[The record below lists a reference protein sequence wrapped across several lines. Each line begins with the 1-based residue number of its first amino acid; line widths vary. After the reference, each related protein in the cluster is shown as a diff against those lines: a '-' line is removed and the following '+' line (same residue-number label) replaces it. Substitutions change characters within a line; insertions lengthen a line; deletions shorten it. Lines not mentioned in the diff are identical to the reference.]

1 MFVEKK
7 SQNVIRE
14 KLLTELL
21 DTEKVEIPDEW
32 VTADIWSPNP
42 DYPKWDDK
50 RKFTINYTDR
60 IYAGRNYFL
69 FGILAKVRWYECPK
83 PISNPKGFPD
93 NACEEVKLE
102 YSGWG
107 SDAHSASY
115 FTLTELLN
123 YDWSFWDEYDLD
135 HGIKGSSELVDFRYT
150 MERMKKIS
158 DNPDNVRIVFW
169 FDN

>member
-7 SQNVIRE
+7 SQSVIRE

-42 DYPKWDDK
+42 DYPDWDDK

-60 IYAGRNYFL
+60 IYAGRNYLL

-83 PISNPKGFPD
+83 PISGPKGFPS
-93 NACEEVKLE
+93 NASDEVKLE
-102 YSGWG
+102 YEVWG

-123 YDWSFWDEYDLD
+123 YDWSFWDEYDVY
-135 HGIKGSSELVDFRYT
+135 GGRTSVDLKSFKMT
-150 MERMKKIS
+150 MEKMKQIS